1 MAKKPQQLKH
11 YTSLWA
17 MMPHDHTGVILP
29 YEQICE
35 MVADGGYDGMAIDLG
50 AGDVAQAH
58 AVRPHM
64 ERHGLTPLIV
74 AFPKTIESLHDTLLM
89 AKDFGAPF
97 VDMGLVGV
105 PWDAGTTNRPGPRHG
120 PRQLRDL
127 STMIRAIN
135 PVTGINPFQL
145 VNCADLGDV
154 GPNPIDLQDS
164 LDRITAF
171 YAELKQHRITP
182 MTAGG
187 DHLVSLP
194 VLRGLAADQPL
205 AMIHFDSHTDLFDS
219 YFGGFKY
226 THGTPFRRAIE
237 EGLLDPKYVVQIGIR
252 GTAAS
257 FDDIEWG
264 ESQGVRIIRIE
275 ELFDRG
281 VAAVM
286 EEARSIVGER
296 PTYCSFDID
305 FVDPTY
311 APGTGTPEIGGPNA
325 FQAQQVI
332 RELRGV
338 DIVGADLVEVSPPF
352 DPSGGTAWL
361 GVSLIFELMCVLAES
376 IDRRR

>member
-1 MAKKPQQLKH
+1 MRKDAFFQPVSALK
-11 YTSLWA
+11 
-17 MMPHDHTGVILP
+17 MPRFAGMPSFMRLP
-29 YEQICE
+29 
-35 MVADGGYDGMAIDLG
+35 
-50 AGDVAQAH
+50 H
-58 AVRPHM
+58 
-64 ERHGLTPLIV
+64 LTMDSQEISRL
-74 AFPKTIESLHDTLLM
+74 
-89 AKDFGAPF
+89 
-97 VDMGLVGV
+97 DMGLVGV

-127 STMIRAIN
+127 STMIRALN
-135 PVTGINPFQL
+135 PVTGTNPFEL

-154 GPNPIDLQDS
+154 GSNPIDLQDS

-171 YAELKQHRITP
+171 YAELKQRHITP

-194 VLRGLAADQPL
+194 VLRGLASDQPL

-237 EGLLDPKYVVQIGIR
+237 EGLLDPKHVVQIGIR
-252 GTAAS
+252 GTAYNY
-257 FDDIEWG
+257 DDIEWG

-281 VAAVM
+281 ITAVM
-286 EEARSIVGER
+286 DEARAIVGDR

-332 RELRGV
+332 RALRGV
-338 DIVGADLVEVSPPF
+338 DLVGADLVEVSPPF

-361 GVSLIFELMCVLAES
+361 GVSLIFELMCVLAEA

>member
-1 MAKKPQQLKH
+1 MRKDAFFQPVSALE
-11 YTSLWA
+11 
-17 MMPHDHTGVILP
+17 MPRFAGMPSFMRLP
-29 YEQICE
+29 
-35 MVADGGYDGMAIDLG
+35 
-50 AGDVAQAH
+50 H
-58 AVRPHM
+58 
-64 ERHGLTPLIV
+64 LTLES
-74 AFPKTIESLHDTLLM
+74 IEISR
-89 AKDFGAPF
+89 

-127 STMIRAIN
+127 STMIRALN
-135 PVTGINPFQL
+135 PVTGINPFEL

-164 LDRITAF
+164 LDRIMAF
-171 YAELKQHRITP
+171 YAELKQRRITP

-194 VLRGLAADQPL
+194 VLRGLASDGPL

-237 EGLLDPKYVVQIGIR
+237 EGLLDPKHVVQIGIR
-252 GTAAS
+252 GTAYNY
-257 FDDIEWG
+257 DDIEWG
-264 ESQGVRIIRIE
+264 ASQGVRIIRIE

-281 VAAVM
+281 ITAVM
-286 EEARSIVGER
+286 DEACSIVGDR

-332 RELRGV
+332 RALRGV
-338 DIVGADLVEVSPPF
+338 DLVGADLVEVSPPF

-361 GVSLIFELMCVLAES
+361 GVSLIFELMCVLAEAV
-376 IDRRR
+376 DRRC